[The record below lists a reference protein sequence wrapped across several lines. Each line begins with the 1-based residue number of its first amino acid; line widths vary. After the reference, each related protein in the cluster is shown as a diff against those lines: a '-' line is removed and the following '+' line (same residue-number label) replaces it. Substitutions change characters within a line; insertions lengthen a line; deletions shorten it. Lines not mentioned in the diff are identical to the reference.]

1 MVIVETVSELIG
13 VRLKRVL
20 DAAALALPR
29 EQFLH
34 YRRIVLDEFG
44 RRGLLKDLERELRNR
59 DRHGQG

>member
-1 MVIVETVSELIG
+1 MILHTVSELLH

-20 DAAALALPR
+20 DAAALALPPG
-29 EQFLH
+29 QFVH

-44 RRGLLKDLERELRNR
+44 GRGLLKDLERELRKL

>member
-1 MVIVETVSELIG
+1 MVILQTISELLH

-20 DAAALALPR
+20 DAAALVLPPG
-29 EQFLH
+29 QFPH

-44 RRGLLKDLERELRNR
+44 RRGLLKDLERELRNL

>member
-1 MVIVETVSELIG
+1 MVILQTVSELLH

-20 DAAALALPR
+20 DAAALGLPPG
-29 EQFLH
+29 QFPH

-44 RRGLLKDLERELRNR
+44 RRGLLKDLERELRNL

>member
-1 MVIVETVSELIG
+1 MVIVHTVSELLG

-20 DAAALALPR
+20 DAAALVLPP
-29 EQFLH
+29 EQFQH

-44 RRGLLKDLERELRNR
+44 RRGLLKDLERELGNR